1 MQNSVTE
8 ESIKEKIVG
17 EMYLVLPDGRSTLC
31 MLTLRNG
38 YTIKGFS
45 ACVDAANFDANV
57 GRRIA
62 FEDAFRQ
69 IWPLEG
75 YLLAEK
81 LYWDSAKPVASKPPK
96 RVTLNRQQ
104 VEVIKKY
111 ARAQG
116 KWGLKKDGTPKKRP
130 GRAPKEQ
137 A

>member
-45 ACVDAANFDANV
+45 ACVDAANFDANA

-81 LYWDSAKPVASKPPK
+81 LYWDNAKPVATSPPK
-96 RVTLNRQQ
+96 
-104 VEVIKKY
+104 E
-111 ARAQG
+111 G
-116 KWGLKKDGTPKKRP
+116 KATIIRPPKADPAAWGFKKDGTPKRKP
-130 GRAPKEQ
+130 GGPRK
-137 A
+137 